1 LIWKDMLFNAGTS
14 WGVTSIHILCIRR
27 FVWTTSSESNRS
39 PMGVCSL
46 RVQGVDTRP
55 GGGQEGGCRGRGGDD
70 TRRGVFQRRGVM
82 SSPRRVIRRREHPSV
97 AEMLHCR
104 VRDTEKLAAIQ
115 TQETA
120 SLRRDGRIARCVH
133 AANQNRSECVPVSE
147 RVRISSPVVV

>member
-1 LIWKDMLFNAGTS
+1 MS
-14 WGVTSIHILCIRR
+14 V
-27 FVWTTSSESNRS
+27 
-39 PMGVCSL
+39 
-46 RVQGVDTRP
+46 P
-55 GGGQEGGCRGRGGDD
+55 GCNVE
-70 TRRGVFQRRGVM
+70 
-82 SSPRRVIRRREHPSV
+82 RREYPSV
-97 AEMLHCR
+97 AAMLHCR

>member
-1 LIWKDMLFNAGTS
+1 MSVPD
-14 WGVTSIHILCIRR
+14 
-27 FVWTTSSESNRS
+27 
-39 PMGVCSL
+39 
-46 RVQGVDTRP
+46 RVVL
-55 GGGQEGGCRGRGGDD
+55 
-70 TRRGVFQRRGVM
+70 
-82 SSPRRVIRRREHPSV
+82 RREHPSV

-120 SLRRDGRIARCVH
+120 SLRRDWRIARCVH